1 MTSLSFYTRLL
12 LWNLPSLA
20 FQLKTGGTLGVLV
33 LYGKLTWF
41 LFTRKT
47 WMRGRA
53 MTFEFCFEEL
63 RFTLALKYPVDI
75 APLVELYVDGEYA
88 HMRRSNVKTIIDLGA
103 NYGDS
108 AIYLHACYPQARIYA
123 VEPSPTSFERLKA
136 HAAPFP
142 EIVPVQGMVG
152 GKTEEGTLYLNG
164 AGALGNSMTARDAVA
179 SVAVPSYTLGDLLHV
194 CGVEKADII
203 KFDIE
208 GAEDQL
214 FGEQSPAHYASMY
227 IGEVHEDLMGVTK
240 ENFLNYFKDFT
251 VTVRPLKNKYR
262 SILIATTKQNQ

>member
-1 MTSLSFYTRLL
+1 MTYLSFYTYLL
-12 LWNLPSLA
+12 FWNLPRLA
-20 FQLKTGGTLGVLV
+20 FRLKTGGALNALFLYIRLV
-33 LYGKLTWF
+33 WF
-41 LFTRKT
+41 LFTRKA

-53 MTFEFCFEEL
+53 MNFKFCFDGL

-75 APLVELYVDGEYA
+75 APLVELYVDGEYT
-88 HMRRSNVKTIIDLGA
+88 HIRRSDVKTIIDLGA

-136 HAAPFP
+136 HVAPFP
-142 EIVPVQGMVG
+142 EIVPIQGMVG

-164 AGALGNSMTARDAVA
+164 AGALGNSMTSRDAVA
-179 SVAVPSYTLGDLLHV
+179 SVAVQSYTLGDLLHI

-214 FGEQSPAHYASMY
+214 FGEQSPAYYASMY

-262 SILIATTKQNQ
+262 SILVATTKPN